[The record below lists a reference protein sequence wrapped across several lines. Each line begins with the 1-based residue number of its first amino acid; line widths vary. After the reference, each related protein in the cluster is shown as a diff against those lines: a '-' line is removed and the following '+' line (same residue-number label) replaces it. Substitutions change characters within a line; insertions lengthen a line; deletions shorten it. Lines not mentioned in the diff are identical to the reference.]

1 LGKRFLKFILDTHI
15 LVWWLRNQTD
25 LLTKPQLHALAETER
40 LREPAALSAMSLW
53 ELAMMIDRKQLVVT
67 TSLNA
72 WLEELENHPLL
83 TILPLTARIA
93 AESVQLVG
101 FHRDPADRI
110 IVASARQ
117 HGLNLLTADHRIR
130 KWGNVKVV

>member
-1 LGKRFLKFILDTHI
+1 MKFIIDTHI
-15 LVWWLRNQTD
+15 LVWWLRNETD
-25 LLTKPQLHALAETER
+25 RLTKTQLHILAETEK
-40 LREPAALSAMSLW
+40 LSEPVAISAMSLW

-67 TSLNA
+67 NSLNQ

-93 AESVQLVG
+93 AESVQLAG

-117 HGLNLLTADHRIR
+117 HGLSLLTADHRIR
-130 KWGNVKVV
+130 EWGNVKVV

>member
-1 LGKRFLKFILDTHI
+1 LKFILDTHI
-15 LVWWLRNQTD
+15 LVWWLRSEPGQ
-25 LLTKPQLHALAETER
+25 LTNAQSHALAEIER
-40 LREPAALSAMSLW
+40 LREPVGLSAMSLW

-67 TSLNA
+67 SSLNA

-93 AESVQLVG
+93 AESVQLAG

-117 HGLNLLTADHRIR
+117 HGLTLLTSDSRIR
-130 KWGNVKVV
+130 KCGKVKVL